1 MQPFV
6 IGYFKEEI
14 YEEDPVEDSKNGTK
28 VYINPRDL
36 FTKDFLNMKSKNIT
50 APAVLHKRDLWWS
63 PNTTFITELHSC
75 SIIFKSIIYE

>member
-14 YEEDPVEDSKNGTK
+14 YEEDPVVGETKNGQSK

-36 FTKDFLNMKSKNIT
+36 FTKDFLNMKTKNVR
-50 APAVLHKRDLWWS
+50 APAVLHKRD
-63 PNTTFITELHSC
+63 I
-75 SIIFKSIIYE
+75 

>member
-1 MQPFV
+1 
-6 IGYFKEEI
+6 
-14 YEEDPVEDSKNGTK
+14 
-28 VYINPRDL
+28 L